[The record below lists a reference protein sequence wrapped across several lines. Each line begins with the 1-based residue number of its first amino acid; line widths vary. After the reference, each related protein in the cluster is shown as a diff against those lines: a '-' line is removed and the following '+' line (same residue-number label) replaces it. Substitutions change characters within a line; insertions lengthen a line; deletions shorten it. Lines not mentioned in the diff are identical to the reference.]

1 MIDHGKKLNRFFFDQ
16 ELMLQTFLF
25 TSNYNK
31 VFQELKKLNEKIVRM
46 KQSPKIGIAT
56 SSFWVFK
63 GNYSFK
69 KLTKYCS
76 KENIL
81 AQIFGH

>member
-31 VFQELKKLNEKIVRM
+31 VFQGLKKLNEKIGRI
-46 KQSPKIGIAT
+46 KQSPKIGIFMPLLVSGCLRVT
-56 SSFWVFK
+56 I
-63 GNYSFK
+63 
-69 KLTKYCS
+69 LS
-76 KENIL
+76 KS
-81 AQIFGH
+81 